1 MGEGIFRHNN
11 CQAYRIMLQS
21 PIEMIKCVGY
31 QGVVRDALI
40 ISHAEHIMAGV
51 HA

>member
-1 MGEGIFRHNN
+1 MGEGIFHHNN
-11 CQAYRIMLQS
+11 CQTYRIMLQS

-51 HA
+51 RA